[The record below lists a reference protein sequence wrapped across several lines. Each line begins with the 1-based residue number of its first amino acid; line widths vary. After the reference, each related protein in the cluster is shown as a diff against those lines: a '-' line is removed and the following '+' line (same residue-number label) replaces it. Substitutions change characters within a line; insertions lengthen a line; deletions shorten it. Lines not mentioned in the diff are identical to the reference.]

1 MTSLSTS
8 MLELLSEAVMV
19 TQSPYASPA
28 LKMDD
33 EKMCSHFEISLV
45 ALCVEMGW
53 EGLNE
58 GENSFPSIA
67 FLLGT
72 AFIEES
78 TYKWKW
84 EFYYMFTGASDVV
97 SNETA
102 QTSHTG
108 RKFNTELFFC
118 ERQHFGV
125 VFCDDAWGL
134 CFCGASWG
142 KISSSM
148 PNTKPFLDHQF
159 FISQCSLRL
168 TPSDTS
174 KRFSYSYLF
183 HQSNVL
189 RKLKVSASQ
198 CMYASARDDAIA
210 VKKVDQHIK
219 KAFSRETKNKMRK
232 FPFREKSCFAG
243 LRKEEAKR
251 VIFIGAGNV

>member
-1 MTSLSTS
+1 

-108 RKFNTELFFC
+108 KKFNTELFFC

-159 FISQCSLRL
+159 FISQCSFAS
-168 TPSDTS
+168 P
-174 KRFSYSYLF
+174 
-183 HQSNVL
+183 HQIH
-189 RKLKVSASQ
+189 RSAFLIHICFINQ
-198 CMYASARDDAIA
+198 TFYASWRFPLHN
-210 VKKVDQHIK
+210 VCMPRLVM
-219 KAFSRETKNKMRK
+219 MR
-232 FPFREKSCFAG
+232 
-243 LRKEEAKR
+243 
-251 VIFIGAGNV
+251 

>member
-8 MLELLSEAVMV
+8 ILELLSEAVMV
-19 TQSPYASPA
+19 TQSPYASSA
-28 LKMDD
+28 WKWMMKKCAHILRFLL
-33 EKMCSHFEISLV
+33 S
-45 ALCVEMGW
+45 LCVSRWGEKGW
-53 EGLNE
+53 MKEKIRFLPLLFFSALPSLKNPLTS
-58 GENSFPSIA
+58 ENGNFTM
-67 FLLGT
+67 L
-72 AFIEES
+72 
-78 TYKWKW
+78 
-84 EFYYMFTGASDVV
+84 TGASDVV

-108 RKFNTELFFC
+108 KKFNTELFFC

-243 LRKEEAKR
+243 LSKEEAKR